1 MGSMGRH
8 CGLGSMGAVNSRLD
22 PVRRLECLPV
32 SLWRVPLG
40 QHAYNLAVGRL
51 GWGRTRPAC
60 SAMERMESDPGM
72 RCWQARAAPPAQ
84 VRWAGPS
91 CNCS

>member
-40 QHAYNLAVGRL
+40 QHAYKRWDAWVVDGHDLPAVQWN
-51 GWGRTRPAC
+51 GWNPT
-60 SAMERMESDPGM
+60 
-72 RCWQARAAPPAQ
+72 QA
-84 VRWAGPS
+84 
-91 CNCS
+91 

>member
-40 QHAYNLAVGRL
+40 QHAYNLAVGRTPGL
-51 GWGRTRPAC
+51 GTDTTCLQCNGTWNGWNPT
-60 SAMERMESDPGM
+60 
-72 RCWQARAAPPAQ
+72 QA
-84 VRWAGPS
+84 
-91 CNCS
+91 